1 MSICSPAT
9 TPSQCAQSVPVAPG
23 THVNSAADVRMLV
36 IGRVRYPVMNKALDG
51 RGGRGMRVVSAE
63 GVEGR
68 SNGSLAS
75 APVAHILIRSISDA
89 WARARQA
96 SYSQRRCRLDGGGST
111 SRSRLWATVQERW
124 STCGNESTACD
135 GQKSVEVSI
144 YFPSLIAW
152 RVLQRWKGVGVGIVG
167 EGTM

>member
-68 SNGSLAS
+68 SN
-75 APVAHILIRSISDA
+75 DA